1 MRDERPVERR
11 LLASGLLFGI
21 GLIAFIDEVVFHQIL
36 AWHHFLDRGTS
47 DLGLLSDGLFHAFSW
62 FATIGGLFLLV
73 DVVRRAGWHA
83 VRWWGGVLV
92 GVGAFQLYD
101 GIVHHKLLRVHQI
114 RSVDD
119 LLAYDLAWNG
129 TAAVLLLTGI
139 LLLVLSR
146 RRAR

>member
-1 MRDERPVERR
+1 MRDEHPVERR

-21 GLIAFIDEVVFHQIL
+21 GLIAFVDEAVFHQIL
-36 AWHHFLDRGTS
+36 GWHHFLDRGTS
-47 DLGLLSDGLFHAFSW
+47 DLGLLSDGFFHAFSW

-73 DVVRRAGWHA
+73 DVVRRAGWHP

-114 RSVDD
+114 RYVDD

-129 TAAVLLLTGI
+129 TAAVLLLTGF